1 MKLRQV
7 ARNRTVTEVLDGEE
21 VTYDEPYTEMVPT
34 IPFNLDAL
42 LRKGLFVIAIAM
54 TAGAI
59 VWGTV
64 AIGGMLS
71 ALAPVWAAYLV
82 AGVFDMAWAACLAAE
97 YLARHDEQKAALP
110 RNAGIGALVISMAAI
125 VLHGHIENALLV
137 GIVGAFVSLVAKGVW
152 FIAMES
158 GRVRLDKGHQQLL
171 RRRQQRAGLAQALAQ
186 SKRDQLL
193 ADAKTARLLAAL
205 EAEFGAAITTVVR
218 DDEQPNITA
227 NTGEHA
233 REQLASS
240 SANTAV
246 TSEFAVPEQKNIAEL
261 AREQLANGSPNK
273 DVVAAILAAVPTAN
287 RDSVAA
293 TVRRERKKL
302 DGPYL

>member
-7 ARNRTVTEVLDGEE
+7 TRQREVTEERDGEN
-21 VTYDEPYTEMVPT
+21 VTFNKKFVESIPA

-42 LRKGLFVIAIAM
+42 LRKVLFAAAILM
-54 TAGAI
+54 TTGAI

-64 AIGGMLS
+64 AIGGML
-71 ALAPVWAAYLV
+71 AVLAPAWAAYLV
-82 AGVFDMAWAACLAAE
+82 AGVFDLAWAACLVAE
-97 YLARHDEQKAALP
+97 YLNRYDEQKAKLP
-110 RNAGIGALVISMAAI
+110 RKAGVAALAISMSAI
-125 VLHGHIENALLV
+125 VLHGRLEQALLV
-137 GIVGAFVSLVAKGVW
+137 GVIGALVSLVAKGVW
-152 FIAMES
+152 LIAMDA
-158 GRVRLDKGHQQLL
+158 GRVRLDEGYQALL
-171 RRRQQRAGLAQALAQ
+171 RQRQQRAGLALALAQ
-186 SKRDQLL
+186 SKRDQMI
-193 ADAKTARLLAAL
+193 ADAKTSLLHAAL
-205 EAEFGAAITTVVR
+205 EAEFGAIVTTVER
-218 DDEQPNITA
+218 DDERPNTEAI
-227 NTGEHA
+227 TGEHD
-233 REQLASS
+233 REHLASS